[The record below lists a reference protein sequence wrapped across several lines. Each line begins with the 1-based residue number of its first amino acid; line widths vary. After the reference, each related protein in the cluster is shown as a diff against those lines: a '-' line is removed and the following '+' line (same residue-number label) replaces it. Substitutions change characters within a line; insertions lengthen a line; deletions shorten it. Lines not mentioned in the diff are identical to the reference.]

1 MASQPIYLLLA
12 PIVASSMAVL
22 LIGVLRVPLRSLLGA
37 QAAYW
42 LWLLIP
48 VSALAVLLPAPPH
61 PLAIPVLS
69 GADAARATLSWGSIA
84 IGIAVWA
91 LGAAAMLGFAL
102 HRQRAFI
109 GSLGRLDSLPG
120 GIFQSDAI
128 VEPMLVGA
136 WRPRVVVP
144 ADFDSRYTH
153 EERAL
158 VLAHERAHVERGDA
172 LVNAVASLC
181 LCLSWFNPLA
191 YWAIGRFRLDQ
202 ELACDAEV
210 LAVTGVARRRYAVAL
225 LKTQLSA
232 DFAASVPAAC
242 HWKSAHPLKERIAV
256 LKHPSLSQTRRMAG
270 VAVALSVVFWS
281 SVAVWASQPAAPS
294 GSGGRAGE
302 THGSAADES
311 AIDETSV
318 RICPVTGKPM
328 VRARPFAV
336 I

>member
-1 MASQPIYLLLA
+1 MASHPIFLLVA
-12 PIVASSMAVL
+12 PVVASSVAVL
-22 LIGVLRVPLRSLLGA
+22 LVGTLRVPLRSLLGA

-48 VSALAVLLPAPPH
+48 ASALAVLLPAPPH
-61 PLAIPVLS
+61 PWPVAVLS
-69 GADAARATLSWGSIA
+69 DAGAARATVSAGSIA
-84 IGIAVWA
+84 IGICVWV
-91 LGAAAMLGFAL
+91 LGAAAMLAVAL
-102 HRQRAFI
+102 HRQRKFI
-109 GSLGRLDSLPG
+109 GSLGRLDSLPDG
-120 GIFQSDAI
+120 TYRSAAV

-144 ADFDSRYTH
+144 ADFDSRYTPD
-153 EERAL
+153 ERAL

-172 LVNAVASLC
+172 LANAIAMLC

-202 ELACDAEV
+202 ELACDAQV
-210 LAVTGVARRRYAVAL
+210 LASTGVARRRYAVAL

-232 DFAASVPAAC
+232 DSATAPVAC
-242 HWKSAHPLKERIAV
+242 HWKPAHPLTERIAV

-270 VAVALSVVFWS
+270 VAVALSVVLWS
-281 SVAVWASQPAAPS
+281 SLAVWASQPASRPVGSGSEPPS
-294 GSGGRAGE
+294 GAAE
-302 THGSAADES
+302 ESAANAGD
-311 AIDETSV
+311 APA

-328 VRARPFAV
+328 VKARSFAV